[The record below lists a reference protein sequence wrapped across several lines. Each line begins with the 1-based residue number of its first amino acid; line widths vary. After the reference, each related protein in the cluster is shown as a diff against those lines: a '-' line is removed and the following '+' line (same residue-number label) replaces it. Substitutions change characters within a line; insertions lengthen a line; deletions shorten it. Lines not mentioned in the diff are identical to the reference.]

1 VANNNLYNN
10 MGLSDFSY
18 LLDPSAVDAGQT
30 MGVEIKNAE
39 TTLKIADLV
48 PFRNHPFHVDTES
61 EDFQQLVE
69 SIRENGVIYP
79 VLVRPMDDKYE
90 IIAGHCRVAASKMAG
105 LNEIPAIC
113 KVMDDYEATI
123 IMVHTNINGRGK
135 ILLSEKAK
143 AYRMCMDAEKHQG
156 RKGVDTAVMVGNGQ
170 DSKRQVYRF
179 VRLSYLSDDF
189 LRLLDDGKLPVTT
202 GHELA
207 YLDARSQ
214 EALYTYIEQFKKY
227 PSMNQASKLRELYE
241 VNHESLSFERIVT
254 ELTDAPKIKAAT
266 KVSFKTKQ
274 LADYFDDG
282 TDAEQMSN
290 VILMLL
296 TKYRNGEIELN
307 D

>member
-1 VANNNLYNN
+1 MANNNLYNN

-18 LLDPSAVDAGQT
+18 LLDPSASGTSQSVET
-30 MGVEIKNAE
+30 EIKNME

-48 PFRNHPFHVDTES
+48 AFHNHPFHVDTES

-79 VLVRPMDDKYE
+79 ILVRPMDDKYE
-90 IIAGHCRVAASKMAG
+90 IIAGHCRVEASKIAG
-105 LNEIPAIC
+105 LTEIPAVC

-156 RKGVDTAVMVGNGQ
+156 RKGTDTAVMVGNGQ
-170 DSKRQVYRF
+170 DSKRQVYRY

-189 LRLLDDGKLPVTT
+189 LDLLDNGKLPITT

-207 YLDARSQ
+207 FLDEASQ
-214 EALYTYIEQFKKY
+214 RAIYKYIEQFEKY
-227 PSMNQASKLRELYE
+227 PSTAQAAKLRELYE
-241 VNHESLSFERIVT
+241 ENHSSLSFERIVA
-254 ELTDAPKIKAAT
+254 ELTDVPKVKAAT
-266 KVSFKTKQ
+266 KVSFKTKM
-274 LADYFDDG
+274 LADYFDAG
-282 TDAEQMSN
+282 TDAEEMSN

-296 TKYRNGEIELN
+296 TKYRNGEIKI
-307 D
+307 